1 MIRPKSHFIR
11 IVYLLMLLVIVCTG
25 SLTAQDLQW
34 EKHVFENYEFE
45 FKTPAN
51 WHVTIN
57 DSSSQIY
64 IECYSP
70 DNQIYFFITS
80 AENEKKSEPDIVL
93 SYLKVTYE
101 NCEFIREETKKINN
115 VEFVFSSG
123 INRMSEI
130 QTYIKLGVG
139 KHKNR
144 IYMIDSGYSE
154 VNSEEADQILNEIIN
169 SIKAIH

>member
-1 MIRPKSHFIR
+1 MYKRALLFI
-11 IVYLLMLLVIVCTG
+11 LLSFAPIERLLSQNI
-25 SLTAQDLQW
+25 QW
-34 EKHVFENYEFE
+34 EKHSFENYEFE
-45 FKTPAN
+45 FKPPSN

-57 DSSSQIY
+57 DSASQIY

-80 AENEKKSEPDIVL
+80 TENEKKSSPDIVL

-101 NCEFIREETKKINN
+101 NCEFIREEQKKINN
-115 VEFVFSSG
+115 VDFVFTSG
-123 INRMSEI
+123 INKMSDI

-139 KHKNR
+139 KHKDR
-144 IYMIDSGYSE
+144 IYLIDSGYSE
-154 VNSEEADQILNEIIN
+154 VNSDVADNLLNDIIG

>member
-1 MIRPKSHFIR
+1 MTFLA
-11 IVYLLMLLVIVCTG
+11 V
-25 SLTAQDLQW
+25 SLSAAQAQNTQW
-34 EKHVFENYEFE
+34 EKHVFESYEFE
-45 FKTPAN
+45 FRTPAN

-64 IECYSP
+64 VECYSP

-80 AENEKKSEPDIVL
+80 ADNEKKSEPDIIL

-101 NCEFIREETKKINN
+101 NCDFIREEKQKINN
-115 VEFVFSSG
+115 IEFVFTSG

-139 KHKNR
+139 KHKGR

-154 VNSEEADQILNEIIN
+154 VNSEEADLLLNEIIN
-169 SIKAIH
+169 SVKAIH

>member
-1 MIRPKSHFIR
+1 MKNTF
-11 IVYLLMLLVIVCTG
+11 LLFTLLLITPLQ
-25 SLTAQDLQW
+25 SLLSQNSQW
-34 EKHVFENYEFE
+34 EKHTFESYEFE
-45 FKTPAN
+45 FKTPSN

-57 DSSSQIY
+57 DSASQIY

-80 AENEKKSEPDIVL
+80 AENEKKSAPDIVL

-154 VNSEEADQILNEIIN
+154 VNSEEADQLLNEII
-169 SIKAIH
+169 SSVKAIH

>member
-1 MIRPKSHFIR
+1 MKNKILFI
-11 IVYLLMLLVIVCTG
+11 LLLSFASMPSLLSQNI
-25 SLTAQDLQW
+25 QW
-34 EKHVFENYEFE
+34 EKHSFENYEFE
-45 FKTPAN
+45 FKTPSN

-57 DSSSQIY
+57 DSASQIY
-64 IECYSP
+64 LECYSP

-80 AENEKKSEPDIVL
+80 TENEKKSSPEIVL

-101 NCEFIREETKKINN
+101 NCEFIREEQKKINN
-115 VEFVFSSG
+115 VDFVFSSG

-154 VNSEEADQILNEIIN
+154 VNSDEADNLLNDIIN